1 MRNVART
8 WAFETG
14 ILLNEQLSPQLPYN
28 DYYEYFS
35 PDYELDV
42 RPSNMDNA
50 NTKEYLDKIRSQV
63 IENLKRT
70 AFAPSVQMTDV
81 PRDPLVPGMDDEADA
96 EMDDLDE
103 DENKDVRHTKRRFDQ
118 YIEKTGELS
127 DSEDEAELASHGIRR
142 QPGAVKRRNQ
152 ANYRDMDNEETVP
165 LSSIATPREASL
177 APGQGE
183 ATAVAAGAVAEK
195 TNGDTST
202 AEREKSPSAA
212 AAQTTDE
219 AAEDGKEVA
228 TGSAATPAREE
239 PQTTEDVEMED
250 VGEAPRAGESE
261 QPASTE
267 PTIQENTP
275 PASPPREETAESKA
289 SGKRSTSPMD
299 EAPQPEASA
308 TEPIIKT
315 EDASQAATA
324 EETKDAKPAEG
335 DVKAEEK
342 ETTEDKPAENG
353 N

>member
-1 MRNVART
+1 M
-8 WAFETG
+8 
-14 ILLNEQLSPQLPYN
+14 
-28 DYYEYFS
+28 
-35 PDYELDV
+35 

-70 AFAPSVQMTDV
+70 AFAPSVQITDV
-81 PRDPLVPGMDDEADA
+81 PRDPLVPGMDDGADA

-127 DSEDEAELASHGIRR
+127 DSEDEAELAAHGIRR

-152 ANYRDMDNEETVP
+152 ANYRDLDNEETAP

-177 APGQGE
+177 APGQDE
-183 ATAVAAGAVAEK
+183 TMSLAAGAPAEK
-195 TNGDTST
+195 TNGDTS
-202 AEREKSPSAA
+202 AVERDKSPAAA

-219 AAEDGKEVA
+219 VAEDEKEVA
-228 TGSAATPAREE
+228 TESAATPAQEQPRA
-239 PQTTEDVEMED
+239 TEDVEMED
-250 VGEAPRAGESE
+250 AGEAPRARESE

-275 PASPPREETAESKA
+275 PASPRREEAAESKT
-289 SGKRSTSPMD
+289 SGKRSTSPMA
-299 EAPQPEASA
+299 EAPQHEASA
-308 TEPIIKT
+308 AEPAIKT
-315 EDASQAATA
+315 EDAPQAAPA
-324 EETKDAKPAEG
+324 EGTKDAKPAEG
-335 DVKAEEK
+335 EVKPEEAK
-342 ETTEDKPAENG
+342 ETTEDKPTEND